1 VVLWLGFP
9 NQGEVWTS
17 TAPQKEAAIVRL
29 LVVTA
34 MLAYAILQWCVHDV
48 VASGELMLCPELCK
62 SADVLFH
69 FAGRMSCM
77 PSSRTS
83 YMRTPLLQN

>member
-1 VVLWLGFP
+1 LVLGLAP

-17 TAPQKEAAIVRL
+17 TAPQRGAIVRL

-62 SADVLFH
+62 SAD
-69 FAGRMSCM
+69 
-77 PSSRTS
+77 RTIPFCGQD
-83 YMRTPLLQN
+83 PLYARLGQFTISVHSPF